1 MAHIKDNLGSMNQK
15 PVPGYTASGLIPA
28 GGIDMT
34 ARLARLFT
42 SHPAAVGESYF
53 GHMAFAA
60 WFSSRLFMAAFA
72 ALVHA
77 FLPFLFDSTASGII
91 RELYERTH
99 NRGR

>member
-1 MAHIKDNLGSMNQK
+1 M
-15 PVPGYTASGLIPA
+15 PVYSSPA
-28 GGIDMT
+28 LHAGRRDRHDRT
-34 ARLARLFT
+34 ARKTFT

-77 FLPFLFDSTASGII
+77 FLPFLFETTASGII